1 MKKNNT
7 FVFMKFKYYKRQ
19 VNGQTIELHLQ
30 EERNNSIIGKVF
42 PESDDCSYKESELTQ
57 LSDVNA
63 FLDEGLRV
71 GIFDSQPIP
80 NQAN

>member
-42 PESDDCSYKESELTQ
+42 PESDDCSYKESELIQ
-57 LSDVNA
+57 MNNVDEW
-63 FLDEGLRV
+63 LDKGIEI
-71 GIFDSQPIP
+71 GIFDTKPIP
-80 NQAN
+80 SHSS